1 MTNSL
6 YEQLVNKVRKKSWM
20 LLFTIFLTE
29 LTVQETNHDCQGN
42 CFLYF
47 QVGLNTCLP
56 WNRLSIHCTQSNC
69 QVWICGKFMYDF
81 ILKRVGK
88 GLFLVRI
95 LRCGSMVLAYFQK
108 KKKDQCC
115 LVDHTGRTE
124 YRLFLNPNMWP
135 RNTSLHCLA
144 EYRSTSS
151 SAKANI
157 WHWQHSR

>member
-20 LLFTIFLTE
+20 LLFTIILTE

-56 WNRLSIHCTQSNC
+56 WNRVSIHCTTIKLQNVNMWEVHISFYSEEG
-69 QVWICGKFMYDF
+69 W
-81 ILKRVGK
+81 K

-95 LRCGSMVLAYFQK
+95 LRCGSMILAYFQK

-124 YRLFLNPNMWP
+124 YRLFLYPNM
-135 RNTSLHCLA
+135 
-144 EYRSTSS
+144 
-151 SAKANI
+151 
-157 WHWQHSR
+157 